1 MQCTTC
7 GTTLQPGMTTCPS
20 CGAAVPTDTS
30 ESSPYETYAETVPYI
45 PYHASEEKAPALE
58 QSFYGPS
65 PLGGSSMPQGAPP
78 ADQDSQASES
88 EAASPSTDL
97 EPPANE
103 VAQGQLPFVQPE
115 SIPQPSLPTP
125 TQPVPQP
132 RRGLSASVTSLFIIL
147 ALLIIGGGGGLAYY
161 ATIFHPAELRV
172 QATVV
177 AQHVVAE
184 ATARSATINPQ
195 QLYTQIT
202 SSTPSI
208 TDPLN
213 NANSS
218 IWEATTSCNLTN
230 GAYHASIATKSE
242 IVFCRALS
250 TDFHNVAF
258 QVQMTILKGDLGG
271 LMFRGSL
278 DASNQVQSYFFAL
291 DPVGGY
297 HLFTL
302 LGGSLNPLR
311 EGTSPAIISGLN
323 KPNLISVIA
332 RDNRFYLY
340 VNKQFV
346 AVVRDNMYTSGE
358 VGLFALD
365 LNLPTDVVF
374 SNAQLWAL

>member
-45 PYHASEEKAPALE
+45 PYNASEEKASAPASSPSPGTPALE

-65 PLGGSSMPQGAPP
+65 PLGESSMPQGAPP
-78 ADQDSQASES
+78 TDQGSQASES
-88 EAASPSTDL
+88 EVAWPFTDL
-97 EPPANE
+97 EPPADE
-103 VAQGQLPFVQPE
+103 VAQAQPPF
-115 SIPQPSLPTP
+115 PTP

-132 RRGLSASVTSLFIIL
+132 RRGLSASVTALFIIL
-147 ALLIIGGGGGLAYY
+147 ALLIIGGGGGLTYY
-161 ATIFHPAELRV
+161 AAIFHPAELHA

-177 AQHVVAE
+177 AKNVVAE

-195 QLYTQIT
+195 LLYTQIT
-202 SSTPSI
+202 SRTPSI

-218 IWEATTSCNLTN
+218 IWEATTACNLTN

-278 DASNQVQSYFFAL
+278 DAANQVQSYFFAL

-302 LGGSLNPLR
+302 LGGGLNPLR
-311 EGTSPAIISGLN
+311 EATSPAITSGLN
-323 KPNLISVIA
+323 KPNLITVIA
-332 RDNRFYLY
+332 QDNRFYLY

-346 AVVRDNMYTSGE
+346 AVVRDNSYSSGG

-374 SNAQLWAL
+374 SNAQMWAL